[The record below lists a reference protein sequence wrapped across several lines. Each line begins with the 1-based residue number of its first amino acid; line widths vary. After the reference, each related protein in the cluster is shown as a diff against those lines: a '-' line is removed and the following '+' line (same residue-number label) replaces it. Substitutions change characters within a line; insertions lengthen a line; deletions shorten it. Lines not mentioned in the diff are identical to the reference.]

1 MSSESLLGA
10 RAVRELLEEHDIR
23 PRKSLGQNFV
33 IDPNTI
39 RKIVTLA
46 QVSADDVVLEVGA
59 GAGSLTLALA
69 AVADRVVALEKDPDL
84 IPVLEQ
90 VLGERDNIDVVR
102 TDALE
107 QDLSGLEATRMVANL
122 PYNVAATVVLRT
134 LETAPRIAD
143 LTVMTQREVG
153 DRLAAGVGSKAYGLT
168 SVLVA
173 YFAEARVVGRV
184 SRRAFWPEPNVDSVI
199 LKVVRRPIPEVS
211 SEVLFPIVRAAF
223 SQRRK
228 MLRGSLRGIV
238 GHPEQLEG
246 ALAKAGIEP
255 TIRAEDLDLHGFV
268 SLAEQLRPYLVS
280 SR

>member
-90 VLGERDNIDVVR
+90 VLGERDNVDVVR
-102 TDALE
+102 SDALE

-134 LETAPRIAD
+134 LETAPRIVD

-199 LKVVRRPIPEVS
+199 LKVVRRPIPRFRPRS
-211 SEVLFPIVRAAF
+211 SSPSCGRLSRSAGRCFGVLFGGSSAIPSNSKAR
-223 SQRRK
+223 SRR
-228 MLRGSLRGIV
+228 RGSNR
-238 GHPEQLEG
+238 PS
-246 ALAKAGIEP
+246 EP
-255 TIRAEDLDLHGFV
+255 RIWTFTASCRWRNNCART
-268 SLAEQLRPYLVS
+268 S
-280 SR
+280 

>member
-90 VLGERDNIDVVR
+90 VLSERDNVDVVR
-102 TDALE
+102 SDALE

-199 LKVVRRPIPEVS
+199 LKVVRRPTPEVS
-211 SEVLFPIVRAAF
+211 SEVLFPLVRTAF

-255 TIRAEDLDLHGFV
+255 TIRAEELDLHGFV
-268 SLAEQLRPYLVS
+268 SLSEQLRPYLVS